1 MPFPI
6 ILVDLPHSCPVL
18 RMWNHGPR
26 GEFPSFL
33 RYKAYLIVFSLKNIY
48 ILCKIYPNIQ
58 LKVLLSYIL
67 SLPNIIVYLDYYIKL
82 GLL

>member
-18 RMWNHGPR
+18 RMWKQGPR

-33 RYKAYLIVFSLKNIY
+33 RYKAYFIVFSLKKNILY
-48 ILCKIYPNIQ
+48 KIYPNIQ

-67 SLPNIIVYLDYYIKL
+67 SLPNIIIYLDCYIKL